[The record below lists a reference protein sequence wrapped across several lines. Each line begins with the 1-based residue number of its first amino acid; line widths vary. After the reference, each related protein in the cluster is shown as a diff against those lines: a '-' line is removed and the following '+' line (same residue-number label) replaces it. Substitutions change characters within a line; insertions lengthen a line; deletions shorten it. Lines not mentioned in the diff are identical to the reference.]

1 MSCTACGRRTAEAD
15 RFCAG
20 CGTPLAPASA
30 ASAAFPAPP
39 PVVAEPRES
48 RRKVS
53 MLFLDVVGSTTLAER
68 LDPEPLRRVMDRYFA
83 SCGACIAEHG
93 GVVEKFIGDAILA
106 AFGATAARED
116 DALRAVRAATGALA
130 ALAGLTAD
138 LAARY
143 GVELEARAG
152 ICTGNVV
159 VITRP
164 GDDFRVVG
172 DSVNTAARLQTA
184 AAPGEVLICAD
195 TAAMVRAQV
204 GIEPVEPLRLK
215 GKSRPVPAWR
225 VTAPDATADAPG
237 PLTPFIGRT
246 DELAALERGYRRA
259 RERREVCLAT
269 VLGAPGIGKSRLVRE
284 FLSGLPDGEALVLAG
299 RCSAYGRGITY
310 RPLAEM
316 LGSLPG
322 GRPELVR
329 LLAEDAAQA
338 GSPDRADGRT
348 RRLVTR
354 TLAAVADPAL
364 VDPAVADPALGDPA
378 DSADPADPADPPPG
392 QVGVEDIA
400 WAVRHL
406 LAVLGRSRP
415 VVMVWEDLH
424 WAEATLLD
432 LVDEIATW
440 LRDVPVL
447 LLCVARPEL
456 LDQRADWGG
465 GKPCA
470 TTVDLGP
477 MSEEQTAA
485 LVGGLVLRGDVHP
498 QDLRIEEQRELAGRV
513 VALCDGNPFFAEQLM
528 DVFAETAPGTHVPP
542 TVQALLGARLDR
554 LPATERGLLELAA
567 VVGREFSRGQLRA
580 MAEADGVVPAAADEA
595 TARLARRRVFEPGP
609 AATYRFAQALLRDT
623 AYEFTPK
630 TRRERWHG
638 FLADRLS
645 RARPGDPMAV
655 AYHVEAG
662 WQLRRQLRPG
672 EHELPALAGAAAG
685 TLIAEGTRA
694 LARKDLPAAV
704 QLLERGRTLLPV
716 GDPRHIPLALHV
728 CDAGIWL
735 QDEARC
741 RAALDAAEAA
751 LPGNPRAAATLAVQR
766 GIVALRL
773 GLAPPAAVAADADRL
788 TALLEHDPGDD
799 RSWSRLHQLHA
810 HLELAAER
818 TASAESSFRLALAR
832 ARVLADNY
840 EEDRLLC
847 AVCELAQ
854 WTPTPVAASL
864 ELCALLGRRF
874 AANRSLLIPV
884 LVARA
889 HLEALAGDVA
899 AARRT
904 LTEALTCSHDVHTD
918 LADAVVLD
926 AAGFVESLAGAHE
939 VAEARYRQSL
949 GVLRAA
955 EHAPDTRTT
964 EVAIARELFAQGRTG
979 AAAVALAA
987 LDPPDG
993 PDGRPGE
1000 QSGERDRGRDNDQP
1014 DRGRDGGNPRAR
1026 LGATALRARL
1036 ASARGD
1042 HPEAVAAATAARR
1055 LSEDSDDPCLVG
1067 ETLFDLA
1074 IVLRA
1079 AGRAERATAEGTE
1092 ALRMFEA
1099 KGAALP
1105 AGRVR
1110 AWLAAGGTGAPG
1122 GAAPAPAVVSA
1133 APVVPAH
1140 TVVPAPPDV
1149 PAPPKVPAPPDAP
1162 GTGGGARR

>member
-1 MSCTACGRRTAEAD
+1 MSCRACGRRTAEAD

-20 CGTPLAPASA
+20 CGTPLAATGTA
-30 ASAAFPAPP
+30 APP
-39 PVVAEPRES
+39 VEAEPRES

-106 AFGATAARED
+106 AFGATVAHED

-138 LAARY
+138 LAAEYQVR
-143 GVELEARAG
+143 LEARAG

-195 TAAMVRAQV
+195 TAAMVRGQV
-204 GIEPVEPLRLK
+204 GVESVEPLRLK

-225 VTAPDATADAPG
+225 VTAPGAAADDPAPV
-237 PLTPFIGRT
+237 TPFIGRT
-246 DELAALERGYRRA
+246 EELAALDRGYRQA
-259 RERREVCLAT
+259 RDGRRVCLAT
-269 VLGAPGIGKSRLVRE
+269 VVGAPGIGKSRLVRE
-284 FLSGLPDGEALVLAG
+284 FLDGLPAGEAVVLSG

-322 GRPELVR
+322 GRPELAR
-329 LLAEDAAQA
+329 LLAEDAVDAAEA
-338 GSPDRADGRT
+338 GPPGSAGARA
-348 RRLVTR
+348 RRLVAR
-354 TLAAVADPAL
+354 TLAAVADA
-364 VDPAVADPALGDPA
+364 AGADPTDAGPAGDQDVGP
-378 DSADPADPADPPPG
+378 
-392 QVGVEDIA
+392 VGVEDIA

-406 LAVLGRSRP
+406 LEVLGRSRP
-415 VVMVWEDLH
+415 VIMVWEDLH

-432 LVDEIATW
+432 LVDGIATW

-447 LLCVARPEL
+447 LLCVARPDL
-456 LDQRADWGG
+456 LDLRGDWGN

-477 MSEEQTAA
+477 MTEEQTAA
-485 LVGGLVLRGDVHP
+485 LVGRLALRGDVHP
-498 QDLRIEEQRELAGRV
+498 QDFRAHEHRELTDRV
-513 VALCDGNPFFAEQLM
+513 IALCDGNPLFAEQLM

-542 TVQALLGARLDR
+542 TVQALLGARLDQ
-554 LPATERGLLELAA
+554 LPTTERGLLELAA

-580 MAEADGVVPAAADEA
+580 MAEADGVPPTAADEA
-595 TARLARRRVFEPGP
+595 TARLAHRRVFEPGP

-630 TRRERWHG
+630 TRRERWHD
-638 FLADRLS
+638 FLADRFS
-645 RARPGDPMAV
+645 RVRPPDRMAV
-655 AYHVEAG
+655 AYHVEASWLLG
-662 WQLRRQLRPG
+662 RQLRPG
-672 EHELPALAGAAAG
+672 VQQLPALAGAAAG
-685 TLIAEGTRA
+685 ALIAEGRQA

-704 QLLERGRTLLPV
+704 QLLERGRALLPV
-716 GDPRHIPLALHV
+716 GDPRHTALALHV

-751 LPGNPRAAATLAVQR
+751 LPDHPRAAVTIAVQR
-766 GIVALRL
+766 GIVALRF

-788 TALLEHDPGDD
+788 AARLEHDPGDD
-799 RSWSRLHQLHA
+799 RSWCRLHQLRA
-810 HLELAAER
+810 LLELAAER
-818 TASAESSFRLALAR
+818 TASAETSFRRALAR
-832 ARVLADNY
+832 ARALGDGY

-889 HLEALAGDVA
+889 HLEALGGELER
-899 AARRT
+899 ARRT
-904 LTEALTCSHDVHTD
+904 LAEALTYSHDVHTD

-939 VAEARYRQSL
+939 LAEARYRQSL
-949 GVLRAA
+949 GVLHGA

-964 EVAIARELFAQGRTG
+964 EVAIARELFAQGRTD
-979 AAAVALAA
+979 AAARALDA
-987 LDPPDG
+987 LDPDGLLDADGFPDPDG
-993 PDGRPGE
+993 FPGVDVLPGE
-1000 QSGERDRGRDNDQP
+1000 GGP
-1014 DRGRDGGNPRAR
+1014 DGGNPRAR
-1026 LGATALRARL
+1026 LGATALRGRI
-1036 ASARGD
+1036 ASARGR
-1042 HPEAVAAATAARR
+1042 HAEAVAAATAARR
-1055 LSEDSDDPCLVG
+1055 LSEGSDDPCLVG
-1067 ETLFDLA
+1067 ETLLDLA

-1079 AGRAERATAEGTE
+1079 AGEAERATAEGTE

-1099 KGAALP
+1099 KGATLP

-1110 AWLAAGGTGAPG
+1110 AWLAA
-1122 GAAPAPAVVSA
+1122 AAPPGTAGPAD
-1133 APVVPAH
+1133 PTDP
-1140 TVVPAPPDV
+1140 TDPTD
-1149 PAPPKVPAPPDAP
+1149 PPDAP
-1162 GTGGGARR
+1162 GPPAPVGGDRR

>member
-1 MSCTACGRRTAEAD
+1 MSCTACGHRTAEAD

-20 CGTPLAPASA
+20 CGTPLAA
-30 ASAAFPAPP
+30 ASPAPP
-39 PVVAEPRES
+39 QVVVEPRES

-106 AFGATAARED
+106 AFGATVASED

-130 ALAGLTAD
+130 ALAGLTAE
-138 LAARY
+138 LAAKY

-204 GIEPVEPLRLK
+204 GVEPVEPLRLK

-225 VTAPDATADAPG
+225 VTAPDTTADEPAPV
-237 PLTPFIGRT
+237 TPFIGRS
-246 DELAALERGYRRA
+246 DELAVLESGYRRA

-269 VLGAPGIGKSRLVRE
+269 VIGAPGIGKSRLVRE
-284 FLSGLPDGEALVLAG
+284 FLAGLPDGEALVLAG

-329 LLAEDAAQA
+329 LLAEDAASA
-338 GSPDRADGRT
+338 GPPDSADGRA

-354 TLAAVADPAL
+354 TLAAVTDPSE
-364 VDPAVADPALGDPA
+364 PGS
-378 DSADPADPADPPPG
+378 SADPAALAYPAALPDASVLPDPVTLADPAGPPPG

-406 LAVLGRSRP
+406 LEVLGRSRP

-424 WAEATLLD
+424 WAESTLLD
-432 LVDEIATW
+432 LVDGIADW

-456 LDQRADWGG
+456 LDQRADWGS

-485 LVGGLVLRGDVHP
+485 LVGGLALRGDVHA
-498 QDLRIEEQRELAGRV
+498 QDLRADEQRELTGRV
-513 VALCDGNPFFAEQLM
+513 VALCDGNPLFAEQLM
-528 DVFAETAPGTHVPP
+528 DVFAEAAPGTHVPP

-580 MAEADGVVPAAADEA
+580 MAEADGVVATAADEA

-630 TRRERWHG
+630 TRRERWHD
-638 FLADRLS
+638 FLADRFS
-645 RARPGDPMAV
+645 RAHPRDPMAV
-655 AYHVEAG
+655 AYHVEAS

-672 EHELPALAGAAAG
+672 DRQLPALAGAAAG

-716 GDPRHIPLALHV
+716 GDPRHIALALHV

-799 RSWSRLHQLHA
+799 RSWSRLHQLRA

-818 TASAESSFRLALAR
+818 TASAETSFRLALAR
-832 ARVLADNY
+832 ARALADSH
-840 EEDRLLC
+840 EEDLLLC

-889 HLEALAGDVA
+889 HLEALDGDVA

-904 LTEALTCSHDVHTD
+904 LAEALACSHDVHTD

-964 EVAIARELFAQGRTG
+964 EVAIARELFAQGRTE
-979 AAAVALAA
+979 AAAAALAA
-987 LDPPDG
+987 LDPPAG
-993 PDGRPGE
+993 
-1000 QSGERDRGRDNDQP
+1000 P
-1014 DRGRDGGNPRAR
+1014 DRGPGGGDSVQDGDPLLGRDADGAADRETDRPADRDGGNPRAR
-1026 LGATALRARL
+1026 LGATALRGRL

-1042 HPEAVAAATAARR
+1042 HAEAVAAATAARR
-1055 LSEDSDDPCLVG
+1055 LSEGSDDPCLVG

-1079 AGRAERATAEGTE
+1079 AGRAGRATAEGTE

-1110 AWLAAGGTGAPG
+1110 AWLAAGGTGTTTGTEAPD
-1122 GAAPAPAVVSA
+1122 PPAVA
-1133 APVVPAH
+1133 TAPD
-1140 TVVPAPPDV
+1140 TED
-1149 PAPPKVPAPPDAP
+1149 
-1162 GTGGGARR
+1162 GGRR

>member
-1 MSCTACGRRTAEAD
+1 MSCPACGRRTAEAD

-20 CGTPLAPASA
+20 CGTPLATASPT
-30 ASAAFPAPP
+30 SAAPP

-106 AFGATAARED
+106 AFGATVARED

-130 ALAGLTAD
+130 ALAGLTTD
-138 LAARY
+138 LAAKY

-225 VTAPDATADAPG
+225 VTAPEATADDPG
-237 PLTPFIGRT
+237 PVTPFIGRT

-284 FLSGLPDGEALVLAG
+284 FLAGLPDGEALVLAG

-329 LLAEDAAQA
+329 LLAEDGASA
-338 GSPDRADGRT
+338 GPPDSADGRA

-354 TLAAVADPAL
+354 TLAAVTDPVEPGDVIDPSHSADA
-364 VDPAVADPALGDPA
+364 APA
-378 DSADPADPADPPPG
+378 DTADPPPG
-392 QVGVEDIA
+392 QVGVEDIS

-406 LAVLGRSRP
+406 LEVLGRSRP

-440 LRDVPVL
+440 LRGVPVL

-456 LDQRADWGG
+456 LDQRADWGS

-485 LVGGLVLRGDVHP
+485 LVGSLVLRGDVHP
-498 QDLRIEEQRELAGRV
+498 QDLRADEQRELTGRV
-513 VALCDGNPFFAEQLM
+513 VALCDGNPLFAEQLM
-528 DVFAETAPGTHVPP
+528 DVFAETEPGTQVPP

-580 MAEADGVVPAAADEA
+580 MAEADGVVPTAADEA

-630 TRRERWHG
+630 TRRERWHD
-638 FLADRLS
+638 FLADRFS
-645 RARPGDPMAV
+645 HAQPKDPMAV
-655 AYHVEAG
+655 AYHVEAS

-672 EHELPALAGAAAG
+672 DRELPELAGAAAG

-716 GDPRHIPLALHV
+716 GDPRHLALALHV

-741 RAALDAAEAA
+741 RAALDAAEEA

-818 TASAESSFRLALAR
+818 TASAETSFRLALAR
-832 ARVLADNY
+832 ARALADGY

-889 HLEALAGDVA
+889 HLEALDGDVA

-904 LTEALTCSHDVHTD
+904 LAEALTYSHDVHTD

-979 AAAVALAA
+979 AAAAALAA
-987 LDPPDG
+987 LDPAEGPHQEPGGRDDDG
-993 PDGRPGE
+993 PGD
-1000 QSGERDRGRDNDQP
+1000 
-1014 DRGRDGGNPRAR
+1014 RDGGNPRAR

-1042 HPEAVAAATAARR
+1042 HGGAVAAATAARR
-1055 LSEDSDDPCLVG
+1055 LSEGSDDPCLVG
-1067 ETLFDLA
+1067 GALFDLA

-1079 AGRAERATAEGTE
+1079 AGEAGRATAEGTE
-1092 ALRMFEA
+1092 ALRKFEA
-1099 KGAALP
+1099 KGATLP

-1110 AWLAAGGTGAPG
+1110 AWLAAGETGTTTSTGAP
-1122 GAAPAPAVVSA
+1122 APPAQ
-1133 APVVPAH
+1133 
-1140 TVVPAPPDV
+1140 PAPP
-1149 PAPPKVPAPPDAP
+1149 APPGAE
-1162 GTGGGARR
+1162 GGGRR

>member
-1 MSCTACGRRTAEAD
+1 MSCTACGHRTAEAD

-20 CGTPLAPASA
+20 CGTPLAAA
-30 ASAAFPAPP
+30 ASPAPP

-106 AFGATAARED
+106 AFGATVARED

-130 ALAGLTAD
+130 ALAGLTAE
-138 LAARY
+138 LAAKY

-225 VTAPDATADAPG
+225 VTAPDATADEPAPV
-237 PLTPFIGRT
+237 TPFIGRT
-246 DELAALERGYRRA
+246 DELAVLERGYRRA

-329 LLAEDAAQA
+329 LLAEDAASA
-338 GSPDRADGRT
+338 GPPDSADGRA

-354 TLAAVADPAL
+354 TLAAVTDPAEPGNSAEPT
-364 VDPAVADPALGDPA
+364 DPAAVTE
-378 DSADPADPADPPPG
+378 PADPADPPPG

-406 LAVLGRSRP
+406 LEVLGRSRP

-424 WAEATLLD
+424 WAESTLLD

-456 LDQRADWGG
+456 LDQRADWGS

-485 LVGGLVLRGDVHP
+485 LVGGLAQRGDVHA
-498 QDLRIEEQRELAGRV
+498 QDLRVDEQRELTGRV
-513 VALCDGNPFFAEQLM
+513 VALCDGNPLFAEQLM

-580 MAEADGVVPAAADEA
+580 MAEADGVVPTAADEA

-630 TRRERWHG
+630 TRRERWHD
-638 FLADRLS
+638 FLADRFS
-645 RARPGDPMAV
+645 RAHPKDPMAV
-655 AYHVEAG
+655 AYHVEAS

-672 EHELPALAGAAAG
+672 DRQLPVLAGAAAG

-704 QLLERGRTLLPV
+704 QLLERGRALLPV
-716 GDPRHIPLALHV
+716 GDPRHIALALHV

-735 QDEARC
+735 QDETRC

-773 GLAPPAAVAADADRL
+773 GLAPPATVAADADRL

-799 RSWSRLHQLHA
+799 RSWSRLHQLRA

-818 TASAESSFRLALAR
+818 TASAETSFRLALAR
-832 ARVLADNY
+832 ARALADSY

-889 HLEALAGDVA
+889 HLEALDGDVA

-904 LTEALTCSHDVHTD
+904 LAEALTYSHDVHTD

-964 EVAIARELFAQGRTG
+964 EVAIARELFAQGRTE
-979 AAAVALAA
+979 AAAAALAA

-993 PDGRPGE
+993 PDRGPGGRDRE
-1000 QSGERDRGRDNDQP
+1000 QDGERPDGQDDGPGDQ
-1014 DRGRDGGNPRAR
+1014 DGGNPRAR
-1026 LGATALRARL
+1026 LGATALRGRL

-1042 HPEAVAAATAARR
+1042 HTEAVAAATAARR
-1055 LSEDSDDPCLVG
+1055 LSEGSDDPCLVG

-1079 AGRAERATAEGTE
+1079 AGRAGRATAEGTE

-1110 AWLAAGGTGAPG
+1110 AWLAAGGTGTTTSTGTPET
-1122 GAAPAPAVVSA
+1122 PEP
-1133 APVVPAH
+1133 
-1140 TVVPAPPDV
+1140 PAPPGAED
-1149 PAPPKVPAPPDAP
+1149 
-1162 GTGGGARR
+1162 GGRR

>member
-1 MSCTACGRRTAEAD
+1 MSCTACGHRTAEAD

-20 CGTPLAPASA
+20 CGTPLAA
-30 ASAAFPAPP
+30 ASPAPP

-106 AFGATAARED
+106 AFGATVARED

-130 ALAGLTAD
+130 ALAGLTAE
-138 LAARY
+138 LAAKY

-225 VTAPDATADAPG
+225 VTAPDATADEPAPV
-237 PLTPFIGRT
+237 TPFIGRT
-246 DELAALERGYRRA
+246 DELAVLERGYRRA

-329 LLAEDAAQA
+329 LLAEDAASA
-338 GSPDRADGRT
+338 GPPDSADGRA

-354 TLAAVADPAL
+354 TLAAVTDPADPGSSAEPADPA
-364 VDPAVADPALGDPA
+364 AVTE
-378 DSADPADPADPPPG
+378 PADPADPPPG

-406 LAVLGRSRP
+406 LEVLGRSRP

-424 WAEATLLD
+424 WAESTLLD

-456 LDQRADWGG
+456 LDQRADWGS

-485 LVGGLVLRGDVHP
+485 LVGGLAQRGDVHA
-498 QDLRIEEQRELAGRV
+498 QDLRVDEQRELTGRV
-513 VALCDGNPFFAEQLM
+513 VALCDGNPLFAEQLM

-580 MAEADGVVPAAADEA
+580 MAEADGVVPTAADEA
-595 TARLARRRVFEPGP
+595 AARLARRRVFEPGP

-630 TRRERWHG
+630 TRRERWHD
-638 FLADRLS
+638 FLADRFS
-645 RARPGDPMAV
+645 HAHPKDPMAV
-655 AYHVEAG
+655 AYHVEAS

-672 EHELPALAGAAAG
+672 DRQLPELAGAAAG

-716 GDPRHIPLALHV
+716 GDPRHIALALHV

-741 RAALDAAEAA
+741 RASLDAAEAA

-799 RSWSRLHQLHA
+799 RSWSRLHQLRA
-810 HLELAAER
+810 HLELAAEC
-818 TASAESSFRLALAR
+818 TASAETSFRLALAR
-832 ARVLADNY
+832 ARALADSY

-889 HLEALAGDVA
+889 HLEALDGDVA

-904 LTEALTCSHDVHTD
+904 LAEALTCSHDVHAD

-964 EVAIARELFAQGRTG
+964 EVAIARELFAQGRTE
-979 AAAVALAA
+979 AAAAALAA
-987 LDPPDG
+987 LDPPEGLDQG
-993 PDGRPGE
+993 PGE
-1000 QSGERDRGRDNDQP
+1000 RSGGGDGDRG
-1014 DRGRDGGNPRAR
+1014 GGNPRAL
-1026 LGATALRARL
+1026 LGATALRGRL

-1042 HPEAVAAATAARR
+1042 HTEAVAAATAARR
-1055 LSEDSDDPCLVG
+1055 LSEGSDDPCLVG

-1079 AGRAERATAEGTE
+1079 AGRAGRATAEGTE

-1110 AWLAAGGTGAPG
+1110 AWLAAGGTGTTTSTE
-1122 GAAPAPAVVSA
+1122 APAP
-1133 APVVPAH
+1133 PTPPGP
-1140 TVVPAPPDV
+1140 PAPP
-1149 PAPPKVPAPPDAP
+1149 APPTPPDAED
-1162 GTGGGARR
+1162 GGRG

>member
-1 MSCTACGRRTAEAD
+1 MSCRACGHRTAEAD

-20 CGTPLAPASA
+20 CGTPLAAGGA
-30 ASAAFPAPP
+30 AAR
-39 PVVAEPRES
+39 PVEAEPRES

-68 LDPEPLRRVMDRYFA
+68 LDPEALRRVMDRYFA
-83 SCGACIAEHG
+83 GCGACIAEHG

-106 AFGATAARED
+106 AFGATVAHED
-116 DALRAVRAATGALA
+116 DALRAVRAATGALE

-138 LAARY
+138 LAAEYQVR
-143 GVELEARAG
+143 LEARAG

-164 GDDFRVVG
+164 GDDFRIVG

-195 TAAMVRAQV
+195 TAAMVRAEV
-204 GIEPVEPLRLK
+204 GLESVEPLRLK

-225 VTAPDATADAPG
+225 VTAAGAAVEDPAPV
-237 PLTPFIGRT
+237 TPFIGRT
-246 DELAALERGYRRA
+246 EELAALDRGYRLA
-259 RERREVCLAT
+259 RDGRRVCLAT
-269 VLGAPGIGKSRLVRE
+269 VVGAPGIGKSRLVRE
-284 FLSGLPDGEALVLAG
+284 FLDGLPEGEAVVLSG

-322 GRPELVR
+322 GRPELAR
-329 LLAEDAAQA
+329 LLAEEEAAA
-338 GSPDRADGRT
+338 GPPGSGGARAH
-348 RRLVTR
+348 RLVAR
-354 TLAAVADPAL
+354 TLAAVADPVGTAGTDL
-364 VDPAVADPALGDPA
+364 ASADFASADFVSTDFVSTDVA
-378 DSADPADPADPPPG
+378 SADPGVG

-406 LAVLGRSRP
+406 LEVLGRSRP
-415 VVMVWEDLH
+415 VIMVWEDLH

-432 LVDEIATW
+432 LVEGIATW

-456 LDQRADWGG
+456 FDLRGDWGSG
-465 GKPCA
+465 GPCA

-477 MSEEQTAA
+477 MTGEQTVA
-485 LVGGLVLRGDVHP
+485 LVGRLALRGDVHP
-498 QDLRIEEQRELAGRV
+498 QEFRAHDQQELTGRV
-513 VALCDGNPFFAEQLM
+513 IALCDGNPLFAEQLM
-528 DVFAETAPGTHVPP
+528 DVFADSTPGTHVPP
-542 TVQALLGARLDR
+542 TVQALLGARLDQ

-580 MAEADGVVPAAADEA
+580 MAEADGVGPAAADEA

-630 TRRERWHG
+630 ARRERWHD
-638 FLADRLS
+638 FLADRFS
-645 RARPGDPMAV
+645 RVRPPDPMAV
-655 AYHVEAG
+655 AYHVEASWLLG
-662 WQLRRQLRPG
+662 RQLRPG
-672 EHELPALAGAAAG
+672 VQQLPALAGTAAG
-685 TLIAEGTRA
+685 ALIAEGRQA

-704 QLLERGRTLLPV
+704 QLLERGRALLPV
-716 GDPRHIPLALHV
+716 GDPRHTALALHV

-741 RAALDAAEAA
+741 RAALDAAGAA
-751 LPGNPRAAATLAVQR
+751 LPDRPRAAATLAVQR
-766 GIVALRL
+766 GIVDLRF
-773 GLAPPAAVAADADRL
+773 GVAPPAAVAADADRL
-788 TALLEHDPGDD
+788 AARLEQDPGDD
-799 RSWSRLHQLHA
+799 RSWCRLHQLRA
-810 HLELAAER
+810 LLELTAER
-818 TASAESSFRLALAR
+818 TASAETSFRRALAR
-832 ARVLADNY
+832 ARALADSY

-864 ELCALLGRRF
+864 DLCALLGRRF

-889 HLEALAGDVA
+889 HLEALGGDLDG
-899 AARRT
+899 ARRT
-904 LTEALTCSHDVHTD
+904 LAEALTYSHDVHTD

-939 VAEARYRQSL
+939 AAEARYRQSL
-949 GVLRAA
+949 GVLHTA

-964 EVAIARELFAQGRTG
+964 EVAIARELFAQGRTD
-979 AAAVALAA
+979 AAARALDALAPA
-987 LDPPDG
+987 GLLG
-993 PDGRPGE
+993 ADGRDDNAGR
-1000 QSGERDRGRDNDQP
+1000 GDRADRDGNVGRGDRADRDGKD
-1014 DRGRDGGNPRAR
+1014 DRDGGNPRAR
-1026 LGATALRARL
+1026 LGATALRGRI
-1036 ASARGD
+1036 ASARGR
-1042 HPEAVAAATAARR
+1042 HTEAVAAATAARR
-1055 LSEDSDDPCLVG
+1055 LSEGSDDPCLVG
-1067 ETLFDLA
+1067 ETLLDLA

-1079 AGRAERATAEGTE
+1079 AGEADRATAEGTE

-1099 KGAALP
+1099 KGATLP
-1105 AGRVR
+1105 ARRVR
-1110 AWLAAGGTGAPG
+1110 AWLAAGAATSTAGTAGPVGAPDTAGAVDPPGPPRPPGPAG
-1122 GAAPAPAVVSA
+1122 G
-1133 APVVPAH
+1133 
-1140 TVVPAPPDV
+1140 D
-1149 PAPPKVPAPPDAP
+1149 
-1162 GTGGGARR
+1162 RR

>member
-1 MSCTACGRRTAEAD
+1 MSCTACGHRTAEAD

-20 CGTPLAPASA
+20 CGTPLAA
-30 ASAAFPAPP
+30 ASPAPP
-39 PVVAEPRES
+39 PAVAEPRES

-106 AFGATAARED
+106 AFGATVARED

-138 LAARY
+138 LAAEYR
-143 GVELEARAG
+143 VELEARAG

-225 VTAPDATADAPG
+225 VTAPEATADDPG
-237 PLTPFIGRT
+237 PVTPFIGRT
-246 DELAALERGYRRA
+246 EELAALERGYRRA

-329 LLAEDAAQA
+329 LLAEDGAPA
-338 GSPDRADGRT
+338 GPSDSADSADGRA

-354 TLAAVADPAL
+354 TLAAVTDPAVTDPADPGHSA
-364 VDPAVADPALGDPA
+364 DADAVADPAEP
-378 DSADPADPADPPPG
+378 ADPADLADPPPG

-406 LAVLGRSRP
+406 LEVLGRSRP

-456 LDQRADWGG
+456 LDQRADWGS

-477 MSEEQTAA
+477 MTEEQTAA

-498 QDLRIEEQRELAGRV
+498 QDLRADEQRQLTGRV
-513 VALCDGNPFFAEQLM
+513 VALCDGNPLFAEQLM

-542 TVQALLGARLDR
+542 TVQALLGARIDQ

-580 MAEADGVVPAAADEA
+580 MAEADGVVPTAADEA

-623 AYEFTPK
+623 TYEFTPK
-630 TRRERWHG
+630 SRRERWHD
-638 FLADRLS
+638 FLADRFS
-645 RARPGDPMAV
+645 HAHPRDPMAV
-655 AYHVEAG
+655 AYHVEAS

-672 EHELPALAGAAAG
+672 DRKLPELAGAAAG

-716 GDPRHIPLALHV
+716 GDPRHIALALHV

-741 RAALDAAEAA
+741 RTALDAAEAA

-818 TASAESSFRLALAR
+818 TASAETSFRLALAR
-832 ARVLADNY
+832 ARALADSY

-847 AVCELAQ
+847 AVCESAQ

-889 HLEALAGDVA
+889 HLEALDGDVA

-904 LTEALTCSHDVHTD
+904 LAEALTYSHDVHTD

-964 EVAIARELFAQGRTG
+964 EVAIARELFAQGRTE
-979 AAAVALAA
+979 AAAAALAA
-987 LDPPDG
+987 LDPAD
-993 PDGRPGE
+993 RP
-1000 QSGERDRGRDNDQP
+1000 SRDDERSDA
-1014 DRGRDGGNPRAR
+1014 RDGGNPRAR
-1026 LGATALRARL
+1026 LGATALRGRL

-1042 HPEAVAAATAARR
+1042 HGGAVAAATAARR
-1055 LSEDSDDPCLVG
+1055 LSEGSDDPCLVG
-1067 ETLFDLA
+1067 ETLLDLA

-1079 AGRAERATAEGTE
+1079 AGEAERATAEGTA

-1099 KGAALP
+1099 KGATLP

-1110 AWLAAGGTGAPG
+1110 AWLAAGGTGTTAAG
-1122 GAAPAPAVVSA
+1122 TGAPAP
-1133 APVVPAH
+1133 
-1140 TVVPAPPDV
+1140 PAPSAPS
-1149 PAPPKVPAPPDAP
+1149 APPGAE
-1162 GTGGGARR
+1162 GGGRR

>member
-1 MSCTACGRRTAEAD
+1 MSCAACGRRTAEAD

-20 CGTPLAPASA
+20 CGAPLAA
-30 ASAAFPAPP
+30 AGEPP
-39 PVVAEPRES
+39 EPRES

-53 MLFLDVVGSTTLAER
+53 MLFLDIVGSTTLAER

-83 SCGACIAEHG
+83 SCGACVAEHG

-106 AFGATAARED
+106 AFGATVAHED

-130 ALAGLTAD
+130 ALAGLAAE
-138 LAARY
+138 LAAEYQVR
-143 GVELEARAG
+143 LEARAG

-184 AAPGEVLICAD
+184 ARPGEVLVCAD
-195 TAAMVRAQV
+195 TAAMVRARV
-204 GIEPVEPLRLK
+204 GVEPVEPLELR

-225 VTAPDATADAPG
+225 ITAPEAAADRPG
-237 PLTPFIGRT
+237 PLTPFVGRT
-246 DELAALERGYRRA
+246 GELAELARGYRRA
-259 RERREVCLAT
+259 RERRQVCLAT
-269 VLGAPGIGKSRLVRE
+269 VVGAPGIGKSRLVRE
-284 FLSGLPDGEALVLAG
+284 FLAGLPDGDDGALVLSG

-310 RPLAEM
+310 RPLAAM
-316 LGSLPG
+316 LDSLPG
-322 GRPELVR
+322 GRPALAR
-329 LLAEDAAQA
+329 LLTGDDGAQA
-338 GSPDRADGRT
+338 GAASGGEAART
-348 RRLVTR
+348 GRLVAR
-354 TLAAVADPAL
+354 TLAAVAE
-364 VDPAVADPALGDPA
+364 
-378 DSADPADPADPPPG
+378 SAPTPDGPDGPG
-392 QVGVEDIA
+392 GGTAPEPVGVADIA

-415 VVMVWEDLH
+415 VVLVWEDLH
-424 WAEATLLD
+424 WAESTLLG
-432 LVDEIATW
+432 LVEEIAGW

-456 LDQRADWGG
+456 FELRPGWGTG
-465 GKPCA
+465 APYA
-470 TTVDLGP
+470 LTVDLGP
-477 MSEEQTAA
+477 MTEDQTAA
-485 LVGGLVLRGDVHP
+485 LVSTLALRGDVHP
-498 QDLRIEEQRELAGRV
+498 QDDRAHDHRELTGRV

-528 DVFAETAPGTHVPP
+528 DVFAEAAPGTQVPP

-567 VVGREFSRGQLRA
+567 VVGREFTRAQLRA
-580 MAEADGVVPAAADEA
+580 MAEADGTAPPAAEEA
-595 TARLARRRVFEPGP
+595 TALLARRRVFEPGP
-609 AATYRFAQALLRDT
+609 PGTYRFAQALLRDT

-630 TRRERWHG
+630 TRRERWHD

-645 RARPGDPMAV
+645 RERPSDPMAV
-655 AYHVEAG
+655 AYHVEATSL
-662 WQLRRQLRPG
+662 LRRQLRPG
-672 EHELPALAGAAAG
+672 DPRLPDLAGPAAG
-685 TLIAEGTRA
+685 TLIAEGMRA

-704 QLLERGRTLLPV
+704 QLLERGRALLPT
-716 GDPRHIPLALHV
+716 GDPRHTALALHV

-741 RAALDAAEAA
+741 RTALAAAEAA
-751 LPGNPRAAATLAVQR
+751 LPDDPRAAATRAIQH

-773 GLAPPAAVAADADRL
+773 GLAAPADVAADARRL
-788 TALLEHDPGDD
+788 TERLEGDPDD
-799 RSWSRLHQLHA
+799 DLSWCRLHQLRA
-810 HLELAAER
+810 HLDLAAER
-818 TASAESSFRLALAR
+818 TASAETSFRLALAR
-832 ARVLADNY
+832 ARALADGY

-884 LVARA
+884 LVSRA
-889 HLEALAGDVA
+889 HLEALAGEVA

-904 LTEALTCSHDVHTD
+904 LAEALTYSHDVHAD

-926 AAGFVESLAGAHE
+926 ASGFVESLAGAHD

-964 EVAIARELFAQGRTG
+964 EVAIARELFAQGRTD
-979 AAAVALAA
+979 AAAGALELLDDDAA
-987 LDPPDG
+987 G
-993 PDGRPGE
+993 
-1000 QSGERDRGRDNDQP
+1000 
-1014 DRGRDGGNPRAR
+1014 GGNPRAR
-1026 LGATALRARL
+1026 LGAAALRGRI
-1036 ASARGD
+1036 ASARGR
-1042 HPEAVAAATAARR
+1042 HTEALAAAEAART
-1055 LSEDSDDPCLVG
+1055 LSAGSDDPCLLG
-1067 ETLFDLA
+1067 ETLLDRA

-1079 AGRAERATAEGTE
+1079 AGRAARATAEGTE

-1099 KGAALP
+1099 KGATLP

-1110 AWLAAGGTGAPG
+1110 AWLATGPPEGT
-1122 GAAPAPAVVSA
+1122 
-1133 APVVPAH
+1133 
-1140 TVVPAPPDV
+1140 D
-1149 PAPPKVPAPPDAP
+1149 
-1162 GTGGGARR
+1162 GGGGR

>member
-1 MSCTACGRRTAEAD
+1 MSCTACGHRTAEAD

-20 CGTPLAPASA
+20 CGTPLAA
-30 ASAAFPAPP
+30 ASPAPP

-106 AFGATAARED
+106 AFGATVARED

-130 ALAGLTAD
+130 ALAALTAE
-138 LAARY
+138 LAAKY

-225 VTAPDATADAPG
+225 VTAPDATADEPAPV
-237 PLTPFIGRT
+237 TPFIGRT
-246 DELAALERGYRRA
+246 DELAVLERGYRRA

-329 LLAEDAAQA
+329 LLTEDAASA
-338 GSPDRADGRT
+338 GPPDSADGRA

-354 TLAAVADPAL
+354 TLAAVTDPAEPGSSAEPADLADP
-364 VDPAVADPALGDPA
+364 V
-378 DSADPADPADPPPG
+378 DPPPG

-406 LAVLGRSRP
+406 LEVLGRSRP

-424 WAEATLLD
+424 WAESTLLD

-456 LDQRADWGG
+456 LDQRADWGS

-485 LVGGLVLRGDVHP
+485 LVGGLAQRGDVHA
-498 QDLRIEEQRELAGRV
+498 QDLRVDEQRELTGRV
-513 VALCDGNPFFAEQLM
+513 VVLCDGNPLFAEQLM

-580 MAEADGVVPAAADEA
+580 MAEADGMVPTAADEA

-630 TRRERWHG
+630 TRRERWHD
-638 FLADRLS
+638 FLADRFS
-645 RARPGDPMAV
+645 HAHPKDPMAV
-655 AYHVEAG
+655 AYHVEAS

-672 EHELPALAGAAAG
+672 ESQLPVLAGAAAG
-685 TLIAEGTRA
+685 ALIAEGTRA

-716 GDPRHIPLALHV
+716 GDPRHIALALHV

-766 GIVALRL
+766 GIVTLRL
-773 GLAPPAAVAADADRL
+773 GLAPPATVAADADRL

-799 RSWSRLHQLHA
+799 RSWSRLHQLRA

-818 TASAESSFRLALAR
+818 TASAETSFRLALAR
-832 ARVLADNY
+832 ARALADSY

-889 HLEALAGDVA
+889 HLEALDGDVA

-904 LTEALTCSHDVHTD
+904 LAEALTCSHDVHTD

-964 EVAIARELFAQGRTG
+964 EVAIARELFAQGRTE
-979 AAAVALAA
+979 AAAAALAA
-987 LDPPDG
+987 LDPPDA
-993 PDGRPGE
+993 
-1000 QSGERDRGRDNDQP
+1000 P
-1014 DRGRDGGNPRAR
+1014 DRGPGGGDREQEGERPGGRDREQDGGNPRAL
-1026 LGATALRARL
+1026 LGATALRGRL

-1042 HPEAVAAATAARR
+1042 HTEAVAAATAARR
-1055 LSEDSDDPCLVG
+1055 LSEGSDDPCLVG

-1079 AGRAERATAEGTE
+1079 AGRAGRATAEGTE

-1110 AWLAAGGTGAPG
+1110 AWLAAGGTGTTTSTGTPE
-1122 GAAPAPAVVSA
+1122 P
-1133 APVVPAH
+1133 
-1140 TVVPAPPDV
+1140 PAPPG
-1149 PAPPKVPAPPDAP
+1149 APDAED
-1162 GTGGGARR
+1162 GGRR

>member
-1 MSCTACGRRTAEAD
+1 MSCTACGHRTAEAD

-20 CGTPLAPASA
+20 CGTPLTAVS
-30 ASAAFPAPP
+30 PAPL
-39 PVVAEPRES
+39 PVAAEPRES

-106 AFGATAARED
+106 AFGATVARED

-130 ALAGLTAD
+130 ALAGLTAE
-138 LAARY
+138 LAAKY

-225 VTAPDATADAPG
+225 VTAPDATADEPAPV
-237 PLTPFIGRT
+237 TPFIGRT
-246 DELAALERGYRRA
+246 DELAVLERGYRRA

-329 LLAEDAAQA
+329 LLAEDAASA
-338 GSPDRADGRT
+338 GPPDSADGRA

-354 TLAAVADPAL
+354 TLAAVTDPAE
-364 VDPAVADPALGDPA
+364 PVAATEPSR
-378 DSADPADPADPPPG
+378 SADPGHSEDVADPADPPPG

-406 LAVLGRSRP
+406 LEVLGRSRP

-424 WAEATLLD
+424 WAESTLLD

-456 LDQRADWGG
+456 LDQRADWGS

-485 LVGGLVLRGDVHP
+485 LVGGLALRGDVHA
-498 QDLRIEEQRELAGRV
+498 QDLRADEQRELTGRV
-513 VALCDGNPFFAEQLM
+513 VALCDGNPLFAEQLM
-528 DVFAETAPGTHVPP
+528 DVFAEAAPGTHVPP

-580 MAEADGVVPAAADEA
+580 MAEADGVVPTAADEA

-630 TRRERWHG
+630 TRRERWHD
-638 FLADRLS
+638 FLADRFS
-645 RARPGDPMAV
+645 HAHPRDPMAV
-655 AYHVEAG
+655 AYHVEAS

-672 EHELPALAGAAAG
+672 DRQLPVLAGAAAG

-716 GDPRHIPLALHV
+716 GDPRHIALALHV

-788 TALLEHDPGDD
+788 TARLEHDPDDD
-799 RSWSRLHQLHA
+799 RSWSRLHQLRA

-818 TASAESSFRLALAR
+818 TASAETSFRLALTRAR
-832 ARVLADNY
+832 ALADSY

-889 HLEALAGDVA
+889 HLEALDGDVA
-899 AARRT
+899 AARST
-904 LTEALTCSHDVHTD
+904 LAEALTCSHDVHTD

-964 EVAIARELFAQGRTG
+964 EVAIARELFAQGRTE
-979 AAAVALAA
+979 AAAAALAA
-987 LDPPDG
+987 LAPPGGPDRGTGDPPGDR
-993 PDGRPGE
+993 PDGRL
-1000 QSGERDRGRDNDQP
+1000 DGRDD
-1014 DRGRDGGNPRAR
+1014 GRDDGGPGDRDSGNPRAR
-1026 LGATALRARL
+1026 LCATALRGRL

-1042 HPEAVAAATAARR
+1042 HTEAVAAATAARR
-1055 LSEDSDDPCLVG
+1055 LSEGSDDPCLVG

-1079 AGRAERATAEGTE
+1079 AGQAGRATAEGTE

-1110 AWLAAGGTGAPG
+1110 AWLAAGGTGTTG
-1122 GAAPAPAVVSA
+1122 G
-1133 APVVPAH
+1133 
-1140 TVVPAPPDV
+1140 TRMPAPPD
-1149 PAPPKVPAPPDAP
+1149 PPGAED
-1162 GTGGGARR
+1162 GGRR

>member
-1 MSCTACGRRTAEAD
+1 MSCAACGRRTAEAD

-20 CGTPLAPASA
+20 CGAPLAGA
-30 ASAAFPAPP
+30 AEPP
-39 PVVAEPRES
+39 EPRES

-53 MLFLDVVGSTTLAER
+53 MLFLDIVGSTTLAER

-106 AFGATAARED
+106 AFGATVAHED

-130 ALAGLTAD
+130 ALAGLTAE
-138 LAARY
+138 LSAEYQVR
-143 GVELEARAG
+143 LEARAG

-184 AAPGEVLICAD
+184 ARPGEVLVCAD
-195 TAAMVRAQV
+195 TAAMVRARV
-204 GIEPVEPLRLK
+204 GIEAVEPLELR

-225 VTAPDATADAPG
+225 ITAPEAAADRPG

-246 DELAALERGYRRA
+246 EELAELARGFRQA
-259 RERREVCLAT
+259 RERRQVCLAT
-269 VLGAPGIGKSRLVRE
+269 VVGAPGIGKSRLVRE
-284 FLSGLPDGEALVLAG
+284 FLAGLPDGDGAPLVLTG

-316 LGSLPG
+316 LDSLPG
-322 GRPELVR
+322 GRPALAR
-329 LLAEDAAQA
+329 LLTGDGGQA
-338 GSPDRADGRT
+338 GDGGLGDGGQAGDGEGAEAART
-348 RRLVTR
+348 RHLVAR
-354 TLAAVADPAL
+354 TLAAVAESAPAP
-364 VDPAVADPALGDPA
+364 DGPGDGPAPEP
-378 DSADPADPADPPPG
+378 
-392 QVGVEDIA
+392 VGVADIA

-415 VVMVWEDLH
+415 VVLVWEDLH
-424 WAEATLLD
+424 WAESTLLG
-432 LVDEIATW
+432 LVEEIAGW

-456 LDQRADWGG
+456 FELRPGWGAG
-465 GKPCA
+465 APRVLS
-470 TTVDLGP
+470 VDLGP
-477 MSEEQTAA
+477 MTEDQTAD
-485 LVGGLVLRGDVHP
+485 LVGTLALRGDVHP
-498 QDLRIEEQRELAGRV
+498 QDDRAHDHRELTGRV
-513 VALCDGNPFFAEQLM
+513 VALCDGNPLFAEQLM

-567 VVGREFSRGQLRA
+567 VVGREFTRAQLRA
-580 MAEADGVVPAAADEA
+580 MAEADGTAPPAADEA
-595 TARLARRRVFEPGP
+595 TALLARRRVFEPGP
-609 AATYRFAQALLRDT
+609 PGTYRFAQALLRDT

-630 TRRERWHG
+630 TRRERWHD

-645 RARPGDPMAV
+645 RERPPDPMAV
-655 AYHVEAG
+655 AYHVEATSL
-662 WQLRRQLRPG
+662 LRRQLRPG
-672 EHELPALAGAAAG
+672 DPRLPELAGPAAG
-685 TLIAEGTRA
+685 TLIAEGMRA

-704 QLLERGRTLLPV
+704 QLLERGRALLPV
-716 GDPRHIPLALHV
+716 GDPRHTAIALHV

-741 RAALDAAEAA
+741 RTALAAAEAA
-751 LPGNPRAAATLAVQR
+751 LPGDPRAAATRAIQR

-773 GLAPPAAVAADADRL
+773 GLAAPVEVAADARHLTERL
-788 TALLEHDPGDD
+788 ERDPDD
-799 RSWSRLHQLHA
+799 DLSWCRLHQLHA
-810 HLELAAER
+810 HLDLAAER
-818 TASAESSFRLALAR
+818 TASAETSFRLALAR
-832 ARVLADNY
+832 ARALADGY

-884 LVARA
+884 LVSRA
-889 HLEALAGDVA
+889 HLEALAGEVP

-904 LTEALTCSHDVHTD
+904 LAEALTYAHDVHAD

-926 AAGFVESLAGAHE
+926 AAGFVESLAGAHD

-964 EVAIARELFAQGRTG
+964 EVAIARELFAQGRTD
-979 AAAVALAA
+979 AAAAA
-987 LDPPDG
+987 LDLLGGDSGGDPAGGADDYPAGGADG
-993 PDGRPGE
+993 D
-1000 QSGERDRGRDNDQP
+1000 
-1014 DRGRDGGNPRAR
+1014 GNPRAR
-1026 LGATALRARL
+1026 LGAAALRGRI
-1036 ASARGD
+1036 ASVRGR
-1042 HPEAVAAATAARR
+1042 HSEALAAAEAARA
-1055 LSEDSDDPCLVG
+1055 LSAGSDDPCLLG
-1067 ETLFDLA
+1067 ETLLDRA

-1079 AGRAERATAEGTE
+1079 AGQAERATAEGTE

-1099 KGAALP
+1099 KGATLP

-1110 AWLAAGGTGAPG
+1110 AWLAAGPPREADG
-1122 GAAPAPAVVSA
+1122 G
-1133 APVVPAH
+1133 
-1140 TVVPAPPDV
+1140 D
-1149 PAPPKVPAPPDAP
+1149 
-1162 GTGGGARR
+1162 GR

>member
-1 MSCTACGRRTAEAD
+1 MSCAACGHRTADTD

-20 CGTPLAPASA
+20 CGTPLTTASA
-30 ASAAFPAPP
+30 ASPAPP
-39 PVVAEPRES
+39 PAVAEPRES

-106 AFGATAARED
+106 AFGATVARED

-138 LAARY
+138 LAAEYR
-143 GVELEARAG
+143 VELEARAG

-225 VTAPDATADAPG
+225 VTAPEATAEGPG
-237 PLTPFIGRT
+237 PVTPFIGRT
-246 DELAALERGYRRA
+246 EELAALERGYRRA
-259 RERREVCLAT
+259 RDRREVCLAT

-329 LLAEDAAQA
+329 LLAEDAASA
-338 GSPDRADGRT
+338 GPPDGADGRA
-348 RRLVTR
+348 RHLVTR
-354 TLAAVADPAL
+354 TLAAVTDPSH
-364 VDPAVADPALGDPA
+364 
-378 DSADPADPADPPPG
+378 SADPTDPGRPADADPPPG

-406 LAVLGRSRP
+406 LEVLGRSRP

-440 LRDVPVL
+440 LRGVPVL

-456 LDQRADWGG
+456 LDQRADWGS

-485 LVGGLVLRGDVHP
+485 LVGGLALRGDVHA
-498 QDLRIEEQRELAGRV
+498 QDLRADEQRELTGRV
-513 VALCDGNPFFAEQLM
+513 VALCDGNPLFAEQLM

-542 TVQALLGARLDR
+542 TVQALLGARLDQ

-580 MAEADGVVPAAADEA
+580 MAEADGVVPTAADEA

-630 TRRERWHG
+630 TRRERWHD
-638 FLADRLS
+638 FLADRFS
-645 RARPGDPMAV
+645 HAHPRDPMAV
-655 AYHVEAG
+655 AYHVEAS

-672 EHELPALAGAAAG
+672 DRKLPVLAGAAAG

-716 GDPRHIPLALHV
+716 GDPRHIALALHV
-728 CDAGIWL
+728 CDAGVWL

-799 RSWSRLHQLHA
+799 RSWSRLHQLRA

-818 TASAESSFRLALAR
+818 TASAETSFRLALAR
-832 ARVLADNY
+832 ARALADSY

-889 HLEALAGDVA
+889 HLEALDGDVA

-904 LTEALTCSHDVHTD
+904 LAEALTYSHDVHAD

-979 AAAVALAA
+979 AAAAALAA
-987 LDPPDG
+987 LDPADHPDNRRADH
-993 PDGRPGE
+993 PDTRPGDHPPDHPDD
-1000 QSGERDRGRDNDQP
+1000 RDGQRDSD
-1014 DRGRDGGNPRAR
+1014 RDGGNPRAR
-1026 LGATALRARL
+1026 LGATALRGRL

-1042 HPEAVAAATAARR
+1042 HSEAVAAATAARR
-1055 LSEDSDDPCLVG
+1055 LSEGSDDPCLVG
-1067 ETLFDLA
+1067 ETLLDLA

-1079 AGRAERATAEGTE
+1079 AGQAERATAEGTE

-1110 AWLAAGGTGAPG
+1110 AWLAAGQTDTSSGTAP
-1122 GAAPAPAVVSA
+1122 AAPA
-1133 APVVPAH
+1133 AP
-1140 TVVPAPPDV
+1140 PAPPG
-1149 PAPPKVPAPPDAP
+1149 AE
-1162 GTGGGARR
+1162 GGGRR